1 MKDFL
6 KYVFATVVGIIV
18 FSVVIGLLSMMS
30 LIGMV
35 ASGEATKTVKDNSVL
50 VLNLSGQMEEQAED
64 NLMSMFGNTGT
75 NQLGLRE
82 TLSAIKKAKNCKE
95 IKGIY
100 MEAGIFSAD
109 IAQMQEIR
117 QALLD
122 FKKSGKW
129 IVAYGDIY
137 TQGTYYLSSVADKVY
152 LNPQGEIDWHG
163 IGAQPMFVKDL
174 LAKFGVRMQV
184 LKVGKYK
191 SATEMFTEEKMSD
204 FNRHQMQVYIDG
216 LWQNICQEVAA
227 SRKLTVKDLNDY
239 ADSLITFS
247 TQQDLVAKKMADG
260 LLYHDQIKGE
270 VKKLLKLKDKDD
282 INQVSV
288 TDMQNVKENADG
300 DEIAIYYAYGDIVD
314 DPTTGILQGG
324 GHQIVSGDVCKDLEK
339 LMNDDD
345 VKAVVIRVN
354 SPGGSAYAS
363 EQIWRQVSLL
373 KEKKPVV
380 ISMGGYAASGGYYI
394 SCNANWIVAEPTTLT
409 GSIGIF
415 GMIPD
420 LSQLVTQKLG
430 VKFDEVKTNKYS
442 TFGNNMARP
451 MSAEETAFMQ
461 RYIERG
467 YATFRQRVADGR
479 KLTIEQVEE
488 NAQGHVFLGQD
499 ALKLKLVD
507 ELGGL
512 DQAVAKAATLAKID
526 EYHTSPYPAKTSIME
541 QLLKNMEQES
551 NTYLDTRMRAML
563 GEYYEPFYL
572 MMTMNK
578 QAAVQARLPFW
589 LNIR

>member
-64 NLMSMFGNTGT
+64 NLMSMFGNTAT
-75 NQLGLRE
+75 SQLGLRE

-270 VKKLLKLKDKDD
+270 VKKLLKLKEKDD

-288 TDMQNVKENADG
+288 TDMQNVKEDADG

-314 DPTTGILQGG
+314 DPTTGMLQGG

-526 EYHTSPYPAKTSIME
+526 EYHTSPYPAKASIME

>member
-64 NLMSMFGNTGT
+64 NLMSMFGNTAT

-204 FNRHQMQVYIDG
+204 FNRQQMQVYIDG

-270 VKKLLKLKDKDD
+270 VKKLLKLKEKDD

-288 TDMQNVKENADG
+288 TDMQNVKEDADG

-526 EYHTSPYPAKTSIME
+526 EYHTSPYPAKASIME